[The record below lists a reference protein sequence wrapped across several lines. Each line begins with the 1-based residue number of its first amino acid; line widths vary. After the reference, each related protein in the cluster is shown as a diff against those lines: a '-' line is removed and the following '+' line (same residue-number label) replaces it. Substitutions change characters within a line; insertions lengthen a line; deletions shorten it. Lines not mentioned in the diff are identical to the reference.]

1 MQREPDGVAMALIIH
16 LSIYCAVAA
25 FFGALLYYLMRPT
38 WLPNPGM
45 TAHKASPI
53 TPNYVEVLR

>member
-1 MQREPDGVAMALIIH
+1 MALIIH